1 MNNKEI
7 NSSNKQNSSEEEID
21 LNKLFNSI
29 INGIS
34 TFFKGL
40 FRVLFLFLDTLAANL
55 KLVGLFMLVGGIVG
69 MAYTFFVKPYYESS
83 MTLGSAYYR
92 GELINNSIRSLDKLC
107 NGHNYSALSKILQ
120 IPKLKAMSLK
130 GIQIEPI
137 VSPSTQLLI
146 ELYKET
152 EGNKRRLDSLI
163 LNTEDSTFQIRVL
176 VYDTTALNGLDT
188 SLVNYIMKNNYVSKR
203 IQIER
208 ENLRNRKAKIIKE
221 SLSLD
226 TLKRNIALSYRSQAG
241 GRTGT
246 NNVILDD
253 KGTNPIDVYREDM
266 RLFEQ
271 QLNIDRLLYINSE
284 IEIIDP
290 FIAYG
295 DPKSGT
301 IPTNTIKGLLGGLIL
316 SLLLILFKVINLGL
330 NKIKLILKQEDKV
343 SAI

>member
-1 MNNKEI
+1 MDNREI
-7 NSSNKQNSSEEEID
+7 NRSNKKNSSEEEID

-29 INGIS
+29 INGFS

-40 FRVLFLFLDTLAANL
+40 FRVFFLFLDTLFANL
-55 KLVGLFMLVGGIVG
+55 KIVGLLVLLGGILG
-69 MAYTFFVKPYYESS
+69 IGYTFIVKPYYESS

-92 GELINNSIRSLDKLC
+92 GQLINNSIQNLNLLC
-107 NGHNYSALSKILQ
+107 KEQSYTSLSKILQ
-120 IPKLKAMSLK
+120 IPTSQASSLR
-130 GIQIEPI
+130 GIQIEPV
-137 VSPSTQLLI
+137 VSPNMQMLVD
-146 ELYKET
+146 LYKET

-163 LNTEDSTFQIRVL
+163 LSSEDTTFQIRVQI
-176 VYDTTALNGLDT
+176 YDTTSLKGLDT
-188 SLVNYIMKNNYVSKR
+188 SIVNYILKNKFVKKR
-203 IQIER
+203 IEIER
-208 ENLRNRKAKIIKE
+208 ANLRSRKAKLIKE
-221 SLSLD
+221 STSLD

-253 KGTNPIDVYREDM
+253 KGTNPIDIYREDM

-271 QLNIDRLLYINSE
+271 QLEIDRLLYINSE

-301 IPTNTIKGLLGGLIL
+301 ILTNSLKGLLGGLIL
-316 SLLLILFKVINLGL
+316 ALFLILLRVIHIGL
-330 NKIKLILKQEDKV
+330 NRIKSIIREEDRV
-343 SAI
+343 QVI

>member
-1 MNNKEI
+1 MNNKESNI
-7 NSSNKQNSSEEEID
+7 SNKKNTSEEEID

-29 INGIS
+29 LNGFSI
-34 TFFKGL
+34 FFKGL
-40 FRVLFLFLDTLAANL
+40 FRVFFLFLDTVAANL
-55 KLVGLFMLVGGIVG
+55 KLIILLVILGGIVG
-69 MAYTFFVKPYYESS
+69 MAYTFFIKPYYESS
-83 MTLGSAYYR
+83 MTLGSVYYR
-92 GELINNSIRSLDKLC
+92 GELINNSIQNLDKLC
-107 NGHNYSALSKILQ
+107 KEQNYGSLARILQ
-120 IPKLKAMSLK
+120 LPTTKAKSLK
-130 GIQIEPI
+130 GIQIEPV

-152 EGNKRRLDSLI
+152 EGNKHRLDSLI
-163 LNTEDSTFQIRVL
+163 LNTEDSTFQIKVQ
-176 VYDTTALNGLDT
+176 VYDTIALSGLDT
-188 SLVNYIMKNNYVSKR
+188 SLVNYIMKNKYVNKR

-226 TLKRNIALSYRSQAG
+226 TLKRNIAISYRSQAG

-253 KGTNPIDVYREDM
+253 KGTNPIEIYREDM

-295 DPKSGT
+295 VPKSGT
-301 IPTNTIKGLLGGLIL
+301 ILTNTLKGIVGGLLL
-316 SLLLILFKVINLGL
+316 SFLLIILKVINIGIY
-330 NKIKLILKQEDKV
+330 KMKSIVKEEDKV
-343 SAI
+343 QVI